1 MLEQELTE
9 RITALENE
17 VKALRG
23 QKYEDMKQQAADA
36 IVNKYRLDD
45 SYQLLVE
52 SAGRHI
58 QITDGD
64 TLSDVTAAMEDELR
78 TICQRAGKP
87 EPAEPLG
94 MVEAW
99 AKRRADIAAADREF
113 SKTIESKIY
122 RGTV

>member
-23 QKYEDMKQQAADA
+23 QKYEDMKQQAAERIADR
-36 IVNKYRLDD
+36 YRLDD
-45 SYQLLVE
+45 SYLLLLE
-52 SAGRHI
+52 SASRHI
-58 QITDGD
+58 SIGDTD
-64 TLSDVTAAMEDELR
+64 TLSDVTARLEEELKSV
-78 TICQRAGKP
+78 CKRAGKT
-87 EPAEPLG
+87 EPADCLG

-99 AKRRADIAAADREF
+99 AKTRADIAASNVEF